1 MEKKNPFKKIAHPP
15 QEVPNELKVTVMSEV
30 ARMKLFEDI
39 ADLFMFNYPK
49 AAKAFFEKKK
59 K

>member
-1 MEKKNPFKKIAHPP
+1 MKTKNPFKNIAQPP
-15 QEVPNELKVTVMSEV
+15 QEVPNELKVKVMSEV

-39 ADLFMFNYPK
+39 ADLFLFKYPN